1 VLHNLYSFPVS
12 SVLGASSGVSGHR
25 RLHRARLM
33 ARLSVEVM
41 YSALERLHD
50 DPALDAAEVGRLMSA
65 MVAAKVVRLRK
76 GFGSP

>member
-1 VLHNLYSFPVS
+1 
-12 SVLGASSGVSGHR
+12 
-25 RLHRARLM
+25 M